1 AGGLV
6 IEFNEFPA
14 AGEAARARLD
24 KVRRAVAVLDRLD
37 RSMGL
42 DSACNAYFSRLPG
55 HRSFRQTWRDGGLF
69 IDQSPSVAA
78 GFYGATH
85 SRLGDIALTRWC
97 LDRHDHWMV
106 GATLV

>member
-1 AGGLV
+1 
-6 IEFNEFPA
+6 
-14 AGEAARARLD
+14 
-24 KVRRAVAVLDRLD
+24 
-37 RSMGL
+37 
-42 DSACNAYFSRLPG
+42 
-55 HRSFRQTWRDGGLF
+55 TWRDGGLF

-106 GATLV
+106 GATLVHELAHVAGAPGGGSHAAERAAHECGFVPQYNPTIIGSLQESFPGSLRSLASALE